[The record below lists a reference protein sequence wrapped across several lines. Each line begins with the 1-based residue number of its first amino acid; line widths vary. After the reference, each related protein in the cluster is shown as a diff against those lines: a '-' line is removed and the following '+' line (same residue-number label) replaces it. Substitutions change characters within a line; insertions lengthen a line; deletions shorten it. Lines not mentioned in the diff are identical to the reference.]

1 MMSRMRPPA
10 AMDTGMIMSVVE
22 ASATW
27 SPAVRS
33 KILFT
38 LTLQP
43 NTYINKYCHVASFHQ
58 SNKRYYMYNSK
69 HAWILFHGQ

>member
-1 MMSRMRPPA
+1 MRMMSRMRPPA

-27 SPAVRS
+27 SPAVRR

-38 LTLQP
+38 LTL
-43 NTYINKYCHVASFHQ
+43 
-58 SNKRYYMYNSK
+58 
-69 HAWILFHGQ
+69 